1 MKKEYVELHKDGYR
15 IAGACVSL
23 DSIAYAFSNI
33 DFQTDTE
40 ARPGRGTGK

>member
-1 MKKEYVELHKDGYR
+1 MKKEYVEHTKTATGLRKL
-15 IAGACVSL
+15 VSL
-23 DSIAYAFSNI
+23 WIPSSTLFSNI